1 MAGFSSVLEKSGN
14 KASTPTKPVYKF
26 PRNQCVAC
34 NKVIGDQCHPV
45 LIFGQTGKEIAPK
58 FESLTGISLNVSDP
72 FPKKICVPCMN
83 KLESAVTF
91 KKTCV
96 NSRKEQ
102 ETLLLERV
110 KGGRN
115 PGESPCSK
123 RNTGKQTQAVE
134 TQESCSGSEVVR
146 TRYKAI
152 LPKTTAEPSTDSKN
166 SQVVH
171 VLSKYGCDKTEGWS
185 SISVFEN

>member
-1 MAGFSSVLEKSGN
+1 M
-14 KASTPTKPVYKF
+14 ASTPTKSVYKF

-34 NKVIGDQCHPV
+34 NKVIGDQCHLV

-134 TQESCSGSEVVR
+134 TQESCSSSEVVR

-171 VLSKYGCDKTEGWS
+171 VLSKYGCDKTEGRS
-185 SISVFEN
+185 SMSIFEN